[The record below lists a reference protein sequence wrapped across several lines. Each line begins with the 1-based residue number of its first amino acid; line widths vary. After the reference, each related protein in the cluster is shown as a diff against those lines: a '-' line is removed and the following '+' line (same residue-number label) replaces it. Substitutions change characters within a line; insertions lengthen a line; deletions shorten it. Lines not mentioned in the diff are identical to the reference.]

1 MGTDSRAA
9 VTPLPLRECK
19 IRASILLKDLLS
31 SDAQRSTR
39 AAERLRALPAFAG
52 QTPGEVL
59 ASREQ
64 VRRKHALAVIA
75 REQGHASWEEL
86 RSARGEEEETPPQ
99 VDFERFFI
107 QHASVFLNRWFST
120 YPEALA
126 SLRAMGG
133 YLFPYRRQFFICEAD
148 FLKARGVDTTDPDWE
163 RMGRNWVE
171 PLDPDAR
178 ARLEQKLIALGYES

>member
-19 IRASILLKDLLS
+19 IRASFLLKDLLS
-31 SDAQRSTR
+31 PDPQRASR

-52 QTPGEVL
+52 QTPGQVL
-59 ASREQ
+59 ARKEQ
-64 VRRKHALAVIA
+64 IRRKHALAVIA

-86 RSARGEEEETPPQ
+86 KSARGEEDRPQ
-99 VDFERFFI
+99 VDFEFFFVRETS
-107 QHASVFLNRWFST
+107 AYLNRWFAT

-126 SLRAMGG
+126 SLRALGG
-133 YLFPYRRQFFICEAD
+133 YLFPYRQQFFICEAG
-148 FLKARGVDTTDPDWE
+148 FLEARGVDTGDPDWE

-171 PLDPDAR
+171 PLDPAAR
-178 ARLEQKLIALGYES
+178 ARLEEKLLALGDER